1 VTCQIPSR
9 PDLCHLGSAGYDQ
22 MRGPGQRN
30 LDFSFF
36 KNFYVKENYNIQF
49 RWEAFNFTN
58 TPWFGTPNG
67 VSFSS
72 ANQITPNGTRD
83 GEIRTI
89 QAPMRRMQFGLKFR
103 F

>member
-1 VTCQIPSR
+1 
-9 PDLCHLGSAGYDQ
+9 
-22 MRGPGQRN
+22 M
-30 LDFSFF
+30 F
-36 KNFYVKENYNIQF
+36 KNFPIKERYNLQL

-58 TPWFGTPNG
+58 TPWFGNPNG

-72 ANQITPNGTRD
+72 PTQITPNGTRD

-89 QAPMRRMQFGLKFR
+89 QTPMRRMQFGLKFR